1 MAVDQSDVTIII
13 PAYNERDAIGAVVQ
27 DLKAAL
33 PGAEIIVVNDG
44 STDETEERARIA
56 GAHIIRHDSRL
67 GYGAALKSGIAHS
80 SRAYVLFCDGDGQ
93 HSIDDVR
100 RLIEACDGY
109 DMVVGARTAESHTPF
124 LRKPGKLILK
134 WFANFIAGVNIP
146 DLNSGLRI
154 LKRDVLVRYLHLMP
168 LGFSFSTTSTF
179 AMLKANRRFKFI
191 PITTGKRVGSS
202 TVRQLRHGPVTLML
216 MLRIMVLFEPLKV
229 FLSVALGLLIAS
241 LISLSIDLHHRG
253 GLADT
258 TVLLAISCLIIF
270 MFGLLCDQVSAL
282 RRELHN

>member
-202 TVRQLRHGPVTLML
+202 TVRQFSSRSRSVCSSPRSSVSPSTCTIEADS
-216 MLRIMVLFEPLKV
+216 RIRLF
-229 FLSVALGLLIAS
+229 FSRYRAS
-241 LISLSIDLHHRG
+241 SFSCSG
-253 GLADT
+253 FS
-258 TVLLAISCLIIF
+258 AIRF
-270 MFGLLCDQVSAL
+270 PP
-282 RRELHN
+282 